1 MHQKLHN
8 LFSNLAI
15 AASEPELR
23 SRFMDSAGEIFDAKA
38 WGWKFLDN
46 NYQIID
52 CELRGLSDRIVN
64 QYQEIGYRND
74 PLMSYAIEHHAPVH
88 DLVILTSEIWQ
99 HTNIYRQVFSRYDIE
114 HLAIAP
120 LVGNGRILGK
130 VFLTRGKD
138 SKAFTRLDLD
148 RLSALSAHLSV
159 CLATMQ
165 WRSRSSESIFLHYL
179 TKRERQIADLVAQG
193 LKTAELSLELGITQN
208 SVKGALKRIFL
219 KLDVSTRAEMVAKL
233 RTVLY

>member
-15 AASEPELR
+15 AASERELR
-23 SRFMDSAGEIFDAKA
+23 SRFMDSAGDIFDAKA

-64 QYQEIGYRND
+64 QYQQIGYRND
-74 PLMSYAIEHHAPVH
+74 PLMNYAIEHHAPVH
-88 DLVILTSEIWQ
+88 ESVIFTSAIWQ
-99 HTNIYRQVFSRYDIE
+99 HTNIYQQVFSRYEIE

-138 SKAFTRLDLD
+138 SQAFTRNDLD

-165 WRSRSSESIFLHYL
+165 WRSRSSESSFSHYL
-179 TKRERQIADLVAQG
+179 TK
-193 LKTAELSLELGITQN
+193 LSLELGITQN

-219 KLDVSTRAEMVAKL
+219 KLNVSTRAEMVAKL
-233 RTVLY
+233 RTVLN

>member
-15 AASEPELR
+15 AASERELR
-23 SRFMDSAGEIFDAKA
+23 SRFMDSAGDIFDAKA

-64 QYQEIGYRND
+64 QYQQIGYRND
-74 PLMSYAIEHHAPVH
+74 PLMNYAIEHHAPVH
-88 DLVILTSEIWQ
+88 ESVIFTSAIWQ
-99 HTNIYRQVFSRYDIE
+99 HTNIYQQVFSRYEIE

-138 SKAFTRLDLD
+138 SQAFTRTDLD

-165 WRSRSSESIFLHYL
+165 WRSRSSESSFSHYL

-219 KLDVSTRAEMVAKL
+219 KLNVSTRAEMVAKL
-233 RTVLY
+233 RTVFN